1 MAEQSIIQPAKARES
16 SERGWSQRKV
26 CGSHQSVIRYPWKT
40 LYNKMVTVKDAK
52 NITVH
57 RDSPWTQAGMRT
69 VKLSAAKSTRKTL
82 LVFFLTQ

>member
-26 CGSHQSVIRYPWKT
+26 CGSHQSVIRYQWKT
-40 LYNKMVTVKDAK
+40 LYKMATVKDAK

-57 RDSPWTQAGMRT
+57 RDIYWTQAGMRT
-69 VKLSAAKSTRKTL
+69 VKLSAAKSTWKTL
-82 LVFFLTQ
+82 LMVFQTQ